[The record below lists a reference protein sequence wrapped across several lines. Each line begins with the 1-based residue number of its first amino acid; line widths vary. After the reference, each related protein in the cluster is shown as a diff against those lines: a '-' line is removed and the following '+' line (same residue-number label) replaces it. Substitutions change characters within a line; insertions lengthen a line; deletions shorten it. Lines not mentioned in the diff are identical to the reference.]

1 MIEDRG
7 LPIMIE
13 LHKLGSS
20 CPVLVN
26 IKDISYVES
35 GIRGEYPGVAISI
48 RGESTTV
55 NVEESYAAVKSRITQ
70 AMQAVYGESVEIQT
84 GQTGRKGMNTFAE
97 LPLSSW
103 KEMERPFIA
112 VFAEELAYIAKVYD
126 GAKDTGLFV
135 ERRILDTLIH
145 DIKRTSF
152 TSLRLER
159 GPADPENLICV
170 FC

>member
-1 MIEDRG
+1 
-7 LPIMIE
+7 MIE

-35 GIRGEYPGVAISI
+35 SIGGEYPGVAISI

-55 NVEESYAAVKSRITQ
+55 NVEESYADVKSRITQ
-70 AMQAVYGESVEIQT
+70 AMQAVYGESVGNA
-84 GQTGRKGMNTFAE
+84 GQTGRKEMNTFAE

-103 KEMERPFIA
+103 KEMKRPFIA
-112 VFAEELAYIAKVYD
+112 VFAKNLAYIAKVYD
-126 GAKDTGLFV
+126 GEKDTGLFV
-135 ERRILDTLIH
+135 TRRNLDALIY
-145 DIKRTSF
+145 DIERTSF

-159 GPADPENLICV
+159 GPADPEDLICV
-170 FC
+170 FCSSRQRA